1 VETMASFSTQNMT
14 SQVSARPLPALAR
27 RLLAT
32 EAGWGATAARV
43 ALAVVMFPHGAQ
55 KALGWFGGYG
65 WSGTVGFLTGTI
77 GLPVALAALVILIEL
92 LAPVLLLLGL
102 ATRAAALG
110 IAAVMVGAVATVH
123 LSSGFFMNWSGT
135 QAGEGFEYHLLAL
148 GLAAALALGGG
159 GRASLDRRIA
169 G

>member
-1 VETMASFSTQNMT
+1 MT
-14 SQVSARPLPALAR
+14 SQVTAPAWAAAAR

-32 EAGWGATAARV
+32 EAGWDATAARL

-55 KALGWFGGYG
+55 KAFGWFGGYG
-65 WSGTVGFLTGTI
+65 WSGTMGFLTGTI
-77 GLPVALAALVILIEL
+77 GLPAALAAGVILIEL

-148 GLAAALALGGG
+148 GLAAVLALGGG
-159 GRASLDRRIA
+159 GRASLDRQVA